1 MGIIHIAPPPYCYLI
16 LLISRRGETQRV
28 GKKSSETGEE
38 RCRAELWNV
47 EKDVAQPP
55 LLFLLCQ
62 LDTWAGQ
69 RIKTQKTPTQ
79 MHRSNTQAT
88 AAKCPVPTV
97 SLTQSLPMVWQYGWQ
112 IGGIDGDRSFDAKY
126 PQLMRC
132 LGNCPNRPLTSVHIL
147 LSEKTLALQ
156 ISFSTTAVQL
166 PVMISP
172 FSLFCNVHSLCTE
185 LVRRDVIS

>member
-1 MGIIHIAPPPYCYLI
+1 MWRRTWPS
-16 LLISRRGETQRV
+16 LLFCSFYASWTHEQVSESKRR
-28 GKKSSETGEE
+28 S
-38 RCRAELWNV
+38 
-47 EKDVAQPP
+47 PP
-55 LLFLLCQ
+55 LKCTGATPKPQLQSVLCHSQ
-62 LDTWAGQ
+62 PA
-69 RIKTQKTPTQ
+69 
-79 MHRSNTQAT
+79 
-88 AAKCPVPTV
+88 
-97 SLTQSLPMVWQYGWQ
+97 QSLPMVWQYGWQ